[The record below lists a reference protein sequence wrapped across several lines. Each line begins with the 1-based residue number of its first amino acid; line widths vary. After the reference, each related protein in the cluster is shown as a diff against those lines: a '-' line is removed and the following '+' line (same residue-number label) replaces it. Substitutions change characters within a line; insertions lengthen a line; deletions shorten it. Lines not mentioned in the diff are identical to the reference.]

1 MCQQRTDILQVSTL
15 IVQFIEDRTGLAF
28 RVKLKKFPQFF
39 MFNREIKKREITFKS
54 FTNDRYET
62 CINMMQL

>member
-39 MFNREIKKREITFKS
+39 MFNQEIKKKEKS
-54 FTNDRYET
+54 PLNLLLMID
-62 CINMMQL
+62 MKHA

>member
-39 MFNREIKKREITFKS
+39 MFNREIKKKEKS
-54 FTNDRYET
+54 PLNLLLMID
-62 CINMMQL
+62 MKHA